1 MIDIKR
7 LPGETE
13 TQYVWRICSAKDT
26 GTLDITWDE
35 VADILNKE
43 LRDEGEYYTSSAY
56 RKKYQQAKLF
66 KDEVFSKET
75 DAESTQKYMEQKRE
89 LERLKIAYRDQ
100 RNSWSR
106 DNYITSRIDQNLEY
120 LAEQLQTIGRREFLT
135 FKPMESNG
143 QRCILIA
150 LSDLHLGQCFKSAWG
165 EYNSD
170 IAHQRLEEYMD
181 KIVEIKEL
189 YGDIS
194 NAYVFLLGDEISGN
208 NHLGIQV
215 SNRENLIDQ
224 VKLAIDEISN
234 FVTELANY
242 FANVTVAGIAGN
254 HSRIIADIT
263 KDIKD
268 ERLDSLIT
276 WCVSKVTSHISNIHV
291 ITNNLD
297 STVTKVK
304 VHNKDYVLTHG
315 DMTDTSDTS
324 ISKLVMA
331 LGSFPYAVLCG
342 HKHSPM
348 YKEVQ
353 GLKIIQSGS
362 LAGSGDDYCI
372 QKRLTGRANQTIIVT
387 DDEGEIDSIFNVE
400 LS

>member
-1 MIDIKR
+1 MIDTR
-7 LPGETE
+7 RQPGETE
-13 TQYVWRICSAKDT
+13 TQYVWRICSAKDS
-26 GTLDITWDE
+26 GVLDITWDE
-35 VADILNKE
+35 VADMLNKE

-75 DAESTQKYMEQKRE
+75 DGEAEKRYLEQKRE
-89 LERLKIAYRDQ
+89 LERLKIAYRDERRCWQ
-100 RNSWSR
+100 SQ
-106 DNYITSRIDQNLEY
+106 NYVTARFDQQMDY
-120 LAEQLQTIGRREFLT
+120 LAQQLQTIGRKEFLT
-135 FKPMESNG
+135 FKPIENNG
-143 QRCILIA
+143 QRCMLIN
-150 LSDLHLGQCFKSAWG
+150 LSDLHLGQCFRSAWG
-165 EYNSD
+165 EYNSE

-181 KIVEIKEL
+181 KIVEIKDL

-194 NAYVFLLGDEISGN
+194 DAYVFLLGDEISGN
-208 NHLGIQV
+208 NHLSIQV

-234 FVTELANY
+234 FVTELAGY
-242 FANVTVAGIAGN
+242 FTNVTVAGIAGN

-276 WCVSKVTSHISNIHV
+276 WCVSKVTSHISNIQV

-297 STVTKVK
+297 STITKVK
-304 VHNKDYVLTHG
+304 VRNKDYVLTHG

-331 LGSFPYAVLCG
+331 LGSFPYAILCG

-353 GLKIIQSGS
+353 GLKVIQSGS

-372 QKRLTGRANQTIIVT
+372 QKRLTGCANQTIIVT
-387 DDEGEIDSIFNVE
+387 DNEGEIDSIFNVE